1 MSQHSKL
8 LTASTT
14 FDAASADYAKEVNDA
29 IAFLGLDVARFA
41 EAKAE
46 RLTELAR
53 TQFATPASLKV
64 LDLGCGI
71 GMFHRHLAGAF
82 GELHGLDVSA
92 SSIAIAR
99 AANPWCSYAVY
110 DGTRAP
116 YGDGTF
122 DLIFTACVIHH
133 VPLEGRHAF
142 AAEMRR
148 MLRPGGLAVVFEHN
162 PFNPLTR
169 LGVARCPFDADA
181 VLISPGALRRLMA
194 GAEFNEVRARSLF
207 TLPPLTPAVIRLD
220 RLFAALPLGA
230 QYELT
235 ARAGA

>member
-14 FDAASADYAKEVNDA
+14 FDAASADYAKEVNEA
-29 IAFLGLDVARFA
+29 IAFLGLDAERFA
-41 EAKAE
+41 EAKAK
-46 RLTELAR
+46 RLIELAR
-53 TQFATPASLKV
+53 AQFANPALLKV

-82 GELHGLDVSA
+82 GELHGLDVSS

-99 AANPWCSYAVY
+99 AANLWCSYAVY

-116 YGDGTF
+116 YADGTF

-133 VPLEGRHAF
+133 VPPEGRRAF
-142 AAEMRR
+142 ADEMRR
-148 MLRPGGLAVVFEHN
+148 MLRPGGLVVVFEHN

-181 VLISPGALRRLMA
+181 VLISPNALRRLMV
-194 GAEFNEVRARSLF
+194 GAKFKDARARSLF
-207 TLPPLTPAVIRLD
+207 TLPPLTPAMIRLD

-230 QYELT
+230 QYEVT
-235 ARAGA
+235 ARVGA